1 MKVFIGIDPGLSGG
15 AAVID
20 WNGKVSVAYPLPLL
34 NEQLDYNA
42 LTQMLYDLMKH
53 YDCHTW
59 IEKVSAMPGQGVS
72 SMFKFGFVTGAIHGI
87 LSAIQMPYSTVTP
100 QAWKKKVL
108 VGIERNK
115 DNPKEAALI
124 YCMREYPTVSLLAT
138 SRSKKPHSGIVD
150 SLCIATFGYLS
161 RLEK

>member
-1 MKVFIGIDPGLSGG
+1 VKAFIGIDPGLSGG
-15 AAVID
+15 VAVIFGD
-20 WNGKVSVAYPLPLL
+20 GRVHVAHPLPLL
-34 NEQLDYNA
+34 NDQLDFNA
-42 LTQMLYDLMKH
+42 LTQILYDLMGH

-59 IEKVSAMPGQGVS
+59 IEKVTAMPGQGVT

-87 LSAIQMPYSTVTP
+87 LSAIQMPYLTVAP
-100 QAWKKKVL
+100 QAWRKVVL
-108 VGIERNK
+108 AGIERNK

-138 SRSKKPHSGIVD
+138 SRSKKPHSGTVD